1 MHSSPD
7 ILVCGAGA
15 TGLTLALEFA
25 RRGIPFRLIEK
36 SATPFPGSRGKGI
49 QPRTQEIFE
58 DLGILDALFAAG
70 GIYPPVR
77 TYRDDGSWF
86 DADIAERVEPTA
98 AEPHP
103 SALMVPQF
111 LTERVMRDRLAE
123 LGHQVEWGTEL
134 TGFDQDANGVTA
146 RVHSAGGD
154 TTIRVRYLIGADGG
168 HSYVRGALGVPFAGR
183 SLGARAIVADVI
195 LSGLGRD
202 AWHQFNM
209 GDRHR
214 MMAICPLAGTG
225 LFQVQAAVASDA
237 PVDLTGHGL
246 AALVAERSGRDDIK
260 VQSVSWASDYQMSA
274 RLAGQYRA
282 GRVFLAGDAAHV
294 HPPTGGQG
302 LNTSV
307 QDAYNLGWKLAA
319 VLKGADQ
326 ALLDTYEAERR
337 PVAES
342 MLGLSTRLLQAQQH
356 GDMRRGREV
365 RQLDIGYRD
374 SALALELPARIHGL
388 RAGDRAPDAPVRG
401 ASGQP
406 TRLFQLFQGTHWTL
420 LAYQARLGAFATRA
434 GLRVRHVGPDG
445 DTVDAWGHVQD
456 AYGLAPGDCVLVRPD
471 GYVAAIAHA
480 GRLAELDAYLRR
492 MAMPASA
499 ARAD

>member
-1 MHSSPD
+1 M
-7 ILVCGAGA
+7 
-15 TGLTLALEFA
+15 
-25 RRGIPFRLIEK
+25 
-36 SATPFPGSRGKGI
+36 
-49 QPRTQEIFE
+49 
-58 DLGILDALFAAG
+58 AA
-70 GIYPPVR
+70 V
-77 TYRDDGSWF
+77 
-86 DADIAERVEPTA
+86 
-98 AEPHP
+98 
-103 SALMVPQF
+103 
-111 LTERVMRDRLAE
+111 
-123 LGHQVEWGTEL
+123 
-134 TGFDQDANGVTA
+134 
-146 RVHSAGGD
+146 
-154 TTIRVRYLIGADGG
+154 
-168 HSYVRGALGVPFAGR
+168 
-183 SLGARAIVADVI
+183 
-195 LSGLGRD
+195 
-202 AWHQFNM
+202 
-209 GDRHR
+209 
-214 MMAICPLAGTG
+214 CPLAGTG
-225 LFQVQAAVASDA
+225 LFQIQAAIASDGPA
-237 PVDLTGHGL
+237 DLTAHGL
-246 AALVAERSGRDDIK
+246 TGLVAERSGRDDIK

-274 RLAGQYRA
+274 RLAGQYRV

-374 SALALELPARIHGL
+374 SALVLELPARIHGL

-420 LAYQARLGAFATRA
+420 LAYQAQLGAFATRA

-445 DTVDAWGHVQD
+445 DTVDAWSHVKD

-471 GYVAAIAHA
+471 G
-480 GRLAELDAYLRR
+480 
-492 MAMPASA
+492 
-499 ARAD
+499 